1 MIDHSTRLGTE
12 KIPRLLLGM
21 SAPAMV
27 GLLVQAFYNLTDT
40 IFVGRG
46 VGSLAIAGIAIAFPV
61 QILVM
66 AIAQT
71 FGIGCASIV
80 SRGLGAGDRALA
92 NRTLGNLFTLV
103 AVCSAL
109 IAVLGSVFLSPLLR
123 LFGATETILPFA
135 GEYLRII
142 LIGSPFFMF
151 AMATNAIVRAEGN
164 ARVAMWTMIISGA
177 LNIVLDPLFIFG
189 LRMGIGGAALAT
201 VLAQATTV
209 IYLIYYFAG
218 SRSGLRARASDLVLR
233 FSIVR
238 EAFSVGAGS
247 FARMVAGSI
256 TVIFL
261 NNTLAAYGGD
271 TAIAAYGVI
280 NRLLNFLF
288 LPLFGVV
295 QGMMPIVGYNYGAGL
310 LDRARQA
317 LRLSIGVTTAMSIA
331 ATAVLVAI
339 PGLLLRV
346 FSNDPALVELGTTA
360 TRIVVV
366 AFPTVGFQ
374 VVAGGMYQALGRA
387 IPAFVLALLRQ
398 VILLIPLIAILPPRM
413 GLRGVWTSFPIADGV
428 AAVVTAGML
437 IVALRG
443 LAVRERLPEEA

>member
-1 MIDHSTRLGTE
+1 MIDHSAKLGTE
-12 KIPRLLLGM
+12 TIPRLLVAM

-80 SRGLGAGDRALA
+80 SRGLGSGDRALA

-103 AVCSAL
+103 VLFSVS
-109 IAVLGSVFLSPLLR
+109 IAGLGSAFVAPLLR

-135 GEYLRII
+135 QQYVRII
-142 LIGSPFFMF
+142 LLGSPFFMF
-151 AMATNAIVRAEGN
+151 AMATNAVVRAEGN
-164 ARVAMWTMIISGA
+164 ARVAMWTMIISGV
-177 LNIVLDPLFIFG
+177 LNIALDPLLIYGFH
-189 LRMGIGGAALAT
+189 MGIGGAALAT

-209 IYLIYYFAG
+209 VYLVYYFVG
-218 SRSGLRARASDLVLR
+218 HRSGLKVRVSDLVLR
-233 FSIVR
+233 FSLVR
-238 EAFSVGAGS
+238 EAFAVGAGS

-261 NNTLAAYGGD
+261 NNTLASYGGD

-280 NRLLNFLF
+280 NRMLNFLF

-295 QGMMPIVGYNYGAGL
+295 QGMMPIVGYNYGAGSL
-310 LDRARQA
+310 ERVRHT
-317 LRLSIGVTTAMSIA
+317 LRLSIGITTGMSVA
-331 ATAVLVAI
+331 ATALLMGI

-346 FSNDPALVELGTTA
+346 FTNDPALVDMGKTA

-398 VILLIPLIAILPPRM
+398 VIVLIPLVAILPPLL
-413 GLRGVWTSFPIADGV
+413 GLRGVWTAFPIADGV
-428 AAVVTAGML
+428 AAVVTGAML
-437 IVALRG
+437 VAALRG
-443 LAVRERLPEEA
+443 LAARRRLPEEA